1 MVAHEDLVYRNHV
14 ERLNQPEFR
23 STRYLDSLTS
33 PRVMSSH
40 VPLRYLPRQVCTQR
54 TKIILL
60 GRNPKS
66 VAVSFYKTTKGMMST
81 EGCEAGLVT
90 VKEYG
95 GKWEDFLEMFLE
107 GEVTEKEIVIN
118 SRGSKEIFP

>member
-14 ERLNQPEFR
+14 ERLNQPDFR

-40 VPLRYLPRQVCTQR
+40 LPLRYLPRQVCTQR
-54 TKIILL
+54 TKIILFR
-60 GRNPKS
+60 RNPKS
-66 VAVSFYKTTKGMMST
+66 VAVSLYNMTKGMRSI

-90 VKEYG
+90 VKEYD

-107 GEVTEKEIVIN
+107 GEG
-118 SRGSKEIFP
+118 RMH